1 MLKKYIA
8 IAAGPLLA
16 ALMYCV
22 LIAYNVAEPA
32 ARMAGVVVWVAVW
45 WLSEAVHLGIT
56 SLIPFILLPVL
67 GITKTDEVAMQYM
80 DQIIFLFIGGFFLAY
95 AMEKWRLHERIA
107 FRIIM
112 LVGNTPAK
120 ILLGVMLTSYCL
132 SMWVSNTATVMMLIA
147 AVIAIVNQKEIYPEH
162 VRKQAATAIL
172 VGLSF
177 SATIGGMGTLVGT
190 PPNMIFYGVYTK
202 TYPDNHDIDFF
213 KWMLFGVPFSFTM
226 LMVCYAILKRMFIP
240 PSANIPFD
248 IGFVKQKH
256 ADLGP
261 LSSEEKVVLSI
272 FIITVLLW
280 FFREPLNLEIVT
292 IPGWST
298 LFGKY
303 ASYIKDSTVVIF
315 TSLFLFLIPSSR
327 NKNETLLG
335 WKDVER
341 IPLYVLLLFGAGFAI
356 AKGFDTSGLS
366 TLLAQQLQVLKGAPV
381 WLILLSVA
389 IVVTLL
395 SEFASNT
402 ASIQLVLPIIIPLA
416 ASLNINPLLLMLMA
430 TFSASL
436 GYMLPVATAANTIV
450 YGSNQVEA
458 KDMMRAGIILD
469 IAGIALL
476 MLFMLTLGNW
486 VYGFKIF

>member
-16 ALMYCV
+16 VLMYCI
-22 LIAYNVAEPA
+22 LASYNVAEPA

-56 SLIPFILLPVL
+56 SLIPFVLLPVL

-95 AMEKWRLHERIA
+95 AMEKWRLHERVA

-112 LVGNTPAK
+112 LMGNTPAK

-147 AVIAIVNQKEIYPEH
+147 AVMAIVNQKEIYPEH
-162 VRKQAATAIL
+162 IRKQAATAIL
-172 VGLSF
+172 IGLSF

-202 TYPDNHDIDFF
+202 TYPHNHDIDFF
-213 KWMLFGVPFSFTM
+213 KWMLFGVPFSLTM
-226 LMVCYAILKRMFIP
+226 LAMCYTILKRMFIP
-240 PSANIPFD
+240 ASANIPFD
-248 IGFVKQKH
+248 INFIKQKH

-261 LSSEEKVVLSI
+261 VGKEEKVILTV
-272 FIITVLLW
+272 FAITVLLW
-280 FFREPLNLEIVT
+280 FFREPLNLEVVR
-292 IPGWST
+292 IPGWSSI
-298 LFGKY
+298 FGQY
-303 ASYIKDSTVVIF
+303 ATYIKDSTVVIF
-315 TSLFLFLIPSSR
+315 TSLFLFIIPSW
-327 NKNETLLG
+327 KYKGETILG

-381 WLILLSVA
+381 WLIILCIA

-416 ASLNINPLLLMLMA
+416 ASLNINPLLLMLTA

-436 GYMLPVATAANTIV
+436 GYMLPVATSANTIV
-450 YGSNQVEA
+450 YGSNQIEA
-458 KDMMRAGIILD
+458 KHMMRAGIILD
-469 IAGIALL
+469 VAGIAMLL
-476 MLFMLTLGNW
+476 LFMLTLGNW
-486 VYGFKIF
+486 VFGFNIY